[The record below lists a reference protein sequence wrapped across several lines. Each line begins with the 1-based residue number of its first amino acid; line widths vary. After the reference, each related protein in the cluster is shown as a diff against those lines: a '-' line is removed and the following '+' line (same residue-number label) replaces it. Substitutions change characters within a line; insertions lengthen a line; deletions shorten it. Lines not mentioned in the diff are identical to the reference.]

1 MTRCR
6 VVRLFASI
14 SAVCL
19 LAACGGPDPVANSA
33 KSTDALPANVGEPA
47 PAIPAPDG
55 SPPEN
60 AVAAAA
66 PSPTD
71 GSIRI
76 PAMFHGRWGIT
87 PADCTSTRGDA
98 KGLLVIDAS
107 QMRFYESTAVPVGN
121 TNSSDDSFSA
131 DYRFTGEGQ
140 TWQRFETLELQDK
153 RLVRTTSRPMASYTY
168 AKCS

>member
-1 MTRCR
+1 
-6 VVRLFASI
+6 LFAT
-14 SAVCL
+14 ATALCL
-19 LAACGGPDPVANSA
+19 VAACGGPDPVGQSA
-33 KSTDALPANVGEPA
+33 ENTTALPADLGEPA
-47 PAIPAPDG
+47 PTIPAPDG
-55 SPPEN
+55 SAPEN
-60 AVAAAA
+60 ATAAAA
-66 PSPTD
+66 PLTTD

-98 KGLLVIDAS
+98 KGLLVIDGS
-107 QMRFYESTAVPVGN
+107 RMRFYESTAVPVGN

-140 TWQRFETLELQDK
+140 TWQRFESLELQDK
-153 RLVRTTSRPMASYTY
+153 KLVRTTSRPMASYTY

>member
-1 MTRCR
+1 MTRYAR
-6 VVRLFASI
+6 VRLFAPI
-14 SAVCL
+14 AALCL
-19 LAACGGPDPVANSA
+19 LAACSSSDPVTQSA
-33 KSTDALPANVGEPA
+33 ENTTALPANIGEPA
-47 PAIPAPDG
+47 PVIPAPDG
-55 SPPEN
+55 SAPDN
-60 AVAAAA
+60 ATAAAA
-66 PSPTD
+66 PLTTD

-98 KGLLVIDAS
+98 KGLLIIDGTR
-107 QMRFYESTAVPVGN
+107 MRFYESTAIPVAN

-140 TWQRFETLELQDK
+140 TWQRFESLQIQDR
-153 RLVRTTSRPMASYTY
+153 RLVRTTSKPMASYTY

>member
-1 MTRCR
+1 MTRYKG
-6 VVRLFASI
+6 VRLLASI
-14 SAVCL
+14 SALCL
-19 LAACGGPDPVANSA
+19 LAACDGRDPVANSA
-33 KSTDALPANVGEPA
+33 KDTVALPANVGEPA

-66 PSPTD
+66 PAPTD
-71 GSIRI
+71 GSITI
-76 PAMFHGRWGIT
+76 PAMFHGRWGMT

-98 KGLLVIDAS
+98 KGLLTIDAGK
-107 QMRFYESTAVPVGN
+107 MRFYESTAIPVGN

-140 TWQRFETLELQDK
+140 TWQRFESLQLQDK
-153 RLVRTTSRPMASYTY
+153 RLVRTTSNPMASYTY